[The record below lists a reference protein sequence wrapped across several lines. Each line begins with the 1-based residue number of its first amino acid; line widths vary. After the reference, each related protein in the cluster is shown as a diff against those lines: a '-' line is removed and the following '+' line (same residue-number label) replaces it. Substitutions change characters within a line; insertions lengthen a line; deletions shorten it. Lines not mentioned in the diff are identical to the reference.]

1 MTKQFFLL
9 ALALGASLFAAA
21 QIFPVTVNQTLNQV
35 PEGLAG
41 LPLSPQSQ
49 WSVGLQLQDP
59 KESSVQVILRLRIEG
74 AEARIV
80 TRPEAPPVIHTVP
93 FGQQLVLRG
102 ADLEYLVNPG
112 NLDFS
117 GVGREAFFANGGRLP
132 EGFYTFCVEAYLLN
146 RPDQAGVSNE
156 SCVPIV
162 KSVLEPPVVTYPL
175 EGQTVPT
182 FLPQNFA
189 INWQTNNP
197 GAVEQYE
204 LSLTPYGEAVPGP
217 LSFDRD
223 GTPPNAVAGN
233 GAPFANILGTDYRT
247 PGASFFGEPDGFGF
261 STGLPSPMVP
271 TGASLDRTAPLFSE
285 RDLTGLSR
293 VIGPAEPP
301 LVQGQTYIL
310 RVRAYDPLGGK
321 AYRNGGWSLPVTFTY
336 GETCAAV
343 QGINALPVADTRVQ
357 LTWMANPAAVNGYRV
372 FLRNRSL
379 PEALTRWYE
388 VETTLPALLLDRL
401 LPNTRYEYAVSATCA
416 GGPGPGAGGFF
427 YTPRPP
433 NVNGDVADTGG
444 EGGTPA
450 APPTAPGVFTLEE
463 GGDPYNPTVQACT
476 DDPGVGQSAVGAAD
490 GSVTLAAGESF
501 RLAGLDVRAVKLSP
515 GGGDSFSGQGTLL
528 IPWLEQGAIAV
539 DFANVRLDGQRRL
552 VAGSVTALRGKQKI
566 DVSAFK
572 TLLGDEEACGNY
584 TERQLDDRGFGADGV
599 HYLTG
604 SKLDPR
610 GFDQQGNYHGATYA
624 ANPGTTRDPRGF
636 DAGGLHLNGSP
647 YDDNGCNRD
656 SLNRYGQPCVWR
668 GGNGTAPSGAGQPRG
683 QREGTASPTGTSSNA
698 AITPSGPTTPGPAT
712 VEGTAFH
719 ADKGTAYWETHTA
732 AAVDTMLA
740 RTNAGIS
747 VFSFLAGAGRTF
759 ISGYMFATGLDK
771 ALLVGDNEEL
781 LQAGMSARFPNGLPS
796 VDTTGRETRYLLYD
810 AMIRELYETDRY
822 IEDTLKAL
830 RATYEQHQSNP
841 ALGNLT
847 NHVVN
852 HVKALS
858 ATELATLEASET
870 ALFNWIRERVALKV
884 LQLSQAPGAG
894 YGAWFNPGAEDL
906 FRGGPGGPAY
916 AALGGEATEYGT
928 TDLKDYLKRL
938 KSVDYDRQLG
948 FKLPIKIEREI
959 LGKTYAVYIDELT
972 LAADGL
978 TVDAFTILP
987 LPGKDG
993 DHVVFKG
1000 EDLAITENGVVGNPK
1015 LSLVS
1020 QLDIGAGSYG
1030 TFTFP
1035 ASADNFVTFDCG
1047 GYQSFE
1053 LTGEMLFCRDKVVP
1067 LNDDGTLKEAASGQA
1082 ADKAPRVT
1090 ASLNLQGTDWLNFL
1104 TEVEVKDKF
1113 AVRSLRDVWWKADG
1127 RVIIDFSEDTSSVN
1141 MVLPEGY
1148 VSNYVGSG
1156 RKPTPR
1162 WEGVYLPSLDAT
1174 VDVFEKRSAAEK
1186 MGFRTENLIIDD
1198 TGITVHA
1205 SARDVL
1211 TLDEGK
1217 VGNWAVGVDSVDLHL
1232 FQNAWKSALLRGA
1245 VRLPTGK
1252 QDTLGYLAQASED
1265 GAFSF
1270 GVSIASPRELSWD
1283 AWDGKMTVMPNS
1295 SLTIG
1300 RDDSEGWFAQTR
1312 LYGKME
1318 LGIEPSAR
1326 FTAPDVVFDDFRLAT
1341 RSPHVS
1347 LGENGRFG
1355 ITNAAVKVKGFG
1367 LEIEEFSLIDPGKHP
1382 QTQAERLGLR
1392 VKGKLSLMGG
1402 SGGFGVAGGVDVVG
1416 AYDTSNPAEERLVY
1430 DTTKV
1435 NDMFLSVKAPGLF
1448 IAGGIKFFDESVG
1461 NGAYGSGFQGLIDAR
1476 FDGVGVGVS
1485 AAGMFGSMPPDR
1497 GDYRYWFVDA
1507 GLLLQMPTASVPIVG
1522 VLHLTGIGGGASYH
1536 MTRSDNPNKPVEVT
1550 FGAKPTAMPP
1560 LGQTLSG
1567 LTLTPDK
1574 GTGLGLRLMTSI
1586 ATFPSPTVMNGG
1598 LLLGAEFTSSWGLN
1612 KLYFAGSASIASP
1625 TKPDGTPLPGA
1636 NPTVA
1641 VGFDIQYLH
1650 RQRQLSGGL
1659 HSWVNY
1665 PPSPVPT
1672 ILQGRQ
1678 GKFAGKDGY
1687 VGQIELFVSPS
1698 DTYVWAGRPYR
1709 RGQADQRLGLKLL
1722 KPLTIDVNGYFALGN
1737 KLPPPAQIASQVL
1750 NQLRSGINDF
1760 DESAYDLP
1768 LANSGLAFGAELS
1781 IPKIN
1786 KTAEI
1791 PLAPDINYSIGMLA
1805 GFNVQMTTDAYCN
1818 GAPAGLNGF
1827 FAAGNAYLDAYVA
1840 VNSFRA
1846 GVTAAGTVSGPNPFY
1861 AAGAFTVDVSGL
1873 PNFSADGSYGT
1884 PCKNQSSVKPPPV
1897 AFKLPFADNELI
1909 VATSLQADD
1918 RLGAGETFTYTLA
1931 DEVDRSF
1938 FIADGN
1944 GQREFRLH
1952 VGSANI
1958 TVSSHTPVVTLGGN
1972 TITVAPPAGGW
1983 KPDRQDQATIQVK
1996 LQEKVNGNWNDFS
2009 FGGKAYVHRRTDG
2022 FTTEPAPTFDILT
2035 VHSPLDGAEDVPVNV
2050 PILYNTDLRKL
2061 TEYVAEVYPNGSVAP
2076 VAVSIALRDS
2086 LGNPVVLRDRTG
2098 PSGGRL
2104 PGMEPA
2110 DALNSGM
2117 RYTLTASYAARIR
2130 LGGREETL
2138 RIDGKDH
2145 REEKVVTF
2153 TTAPRA
2159 RQLGAEHLVRAYPE
2173 ALQYNVYREQTTE
2186 DCFAVFAD
2194 DLTALLGPAWMNAQ
2208 TQGVF
2213 VRYRD
2218 NVTDAIVWRD
2228 GATVDGNT
2236 LSWAALPQVLQ
2247 GDKTYRV
2254 ELYVDR
2260 PDASRDGN
2268 RTPAVGNIGRAGTAP
2283 GGRSFADGEVFY
2295 VGHFRVSTFPSF
2307 AAKINDIGWA
2317 AGQQRQRQG
2326 VMSPTYWDRPVTDD
2340 YGQRPIPYQ
2349 ADLTARPLG
2358 YVGYR
2363 EAVGLTEL
2371 FSREELEGRLAIE
2384 VQQNGYYDELERDFF
2399 NWQQQYQIAMCD
2411 EAQAENAIGIGAT
2424 VRDEIPRDA
2433 IYLVQ
2438 GIPGPQLSPQSGHG
2452 IGTEPLLADPR
2463 TEVFAGQSGSG
2474 LAPHGELDGRTPGVY
2489 YTDAGLTSQAPLVL
2503 VNDLHRRAVE
2513 QYNNSWLF
2521 RASYR
2526 QGDCDFA
2533 DPNLA
2538 QEAER
2543 QLEDHLN
2550 AGNITQIVEEVNDA
2564 ILAGELAGQLGAE
2577 GFGNPLVDGQ
2587 NPIGLPAT
2595 TTQPV
2600 GELASNTE
2608 LVIQNGG
2615 GGATLQVSAYG
2626 QPVYGADNYSDG
2638 RNDGVDQNINTYGSG
2653 PWMGGYT
2660 DHERYRQRLD
2670 KIFLLGQNPFPTQLP
2685 SPVGRSMPVRIVYR
2699 IPLLEGGFRE
2709 FSSAVIDTKF

>member
-1 MTKQFFLL
+1 MNKQILLL
-9 ALALGASLFAAA
+9 AVAFCCSLFASA
-21 QIFPVTVNQTLNQV
+21 QIFPVTVNQTLNQL
-35 PEGLAG
+35 PEGLTG
-41 LPLSPQSQ
+41 LTTSPQSQ
-49 WSVGLQLQDP
+49 WTVGLQLLDP
-59 KESSVQVILRLRIEG
+59 KESSVQVLLRLRIEG
-74 AEARIV
+74 TDVRIE
-80 TRPEAPPVIHTVP
+80 TRAEAPPVIHTVP
-93 FGQQLVLRG
+93 FGQQLVLQG
-102 ADLEYLVNPG
+102 ADLDYLVNPAHLRFAG
-112 NLDFS
+112 I
-117 GVGREAFFANGGRLP
+117 GREDFFANGGRLP

-162 KSVLEPPVVTYPL
+162 RTVLEPPVITYPL
-175 EGQTVPT
+175 EGQRVPT

-197 GAVEQYE
+197 GVMEQYE

-217 LSFDRD
+217 LSFGQD
-223 GTPPNAVAGN
+223 GAPPATGIGN
-233 GAPFANILGTDYRT
+233 GSAFSNILGTGSRPPLAT
-247 PGASFFGEPDGFGF
+247 HAPA
-261 STGLPSPMVP
+261 TMVP
-271 TGASLDRTAPLFSE
+271 VGTSLDRTAPLFSE

-321 AYRNGGWSLPVTFTY
+321 TYRNGGWSLPVTFTY

-372 FLRNRSL
+372 YLRNRSL

-388 VETTLPALLLDRL
+388 VETTLPGLLLDRL
-401 LPNTRYEYAVSATCA
+401 QPNTRYEVVVSATCS
-416 GGPGPGAGGFF
+416 GGPGPGARSMF

-433 NVNGDVADTGG
+433 NVAGDVAENDGGGDT
-444 EGGTPA
+444 PV
-450 APPTAPGVFTLEE
+450 APPTAPGVFTLDE
-463 GGDPYNPTVQACT
+463 GGDPYNPTVQACA
-476 DDPGVGQSAVGAAD
+476 DDPGVGQTPVGSPDA
-490 GSVTLAAGESF
+490 SVTLTAGESF
-501 RLAGLDVRAVKLSP
+501 RLSGLDVRAVKLNRS
-515 GGGDSFSGQGTLL
+515 GGDSFSGQGTLL

-539 DFANVRLDGQRRL
+539 DFANVRLDNQRRL
-552 VAGSVTALRGKQKI
+552 VSGTVTALRGKEKI

-572 TLLGDEEACGNY
+572 TRLGDEEACGNY
-584 TERQLDDRGFGADGV
+584 TERQLDERGFGADGV

-636 DAGGLHLNGSP
+636 NASGLHSNGTP

-656 SLNRYGQPCVWR
+656 SLNRYGQPCMWR
-668 GGNGTAPSGAGQPRG
+668 SGDGTVPSDAGQGSG
-683 QREGTASPTGTSSNA
+683 QQAAVAQSTGTPSSNT

-712 VEGTAFH
+712 VEGTAFY
-719 ADKGTAYWETHTA
+719 AGKETTYWKQQTA

-740 RTNAGIS
+740 RTNAGITL
-747 VFSFLAGAGRTF
+747 FNFLAGAGRTF

-781 LQAGMSARFPNGLPS
+781 LQPGMSARFPNGMPE

-830 RATYEQHQSNP
+830 RTTYQNHQSDP
-841 ALGNLT
+841 ALGNLAD
-847 NHVVN
+847 HVVT
-852 HVKALS
+852 HVKALD
-858 ATELATLEASET
+858 ATELATLQASET

-894 YGAWFNPGAEDL
+894 YGAWFNPGAEER
-906 FRGGPGGPAY
+906 FRDGPDGPAY
-916 AALGGEATEYGT
+916 AGLAGAAGEYAE
-928 TDLKDYLKRL
+928 TDVKDYLKRL

-978 TVDAFTILP
+978 SIDAFTVLP

-993 DHVVFKG
+993 DYVVFKG

-1030 TFTFP
+1030 TFSFP
-1035 ASADNFVTFDCG
+1035 AAADNFVTFDCG

-1067 LNDDGTLKEAASGQA
+1067 LNADGTLKEAASGQA
-1082 ADKAPRVT
+1082 ADKAPRVK
-1090 ASLNLQGTDWLNFL
+1090 AALNLQGTDWLNFL
-1104 TEVEVKDKF
+1104 TEVEIKDKF
-1113 AVRSLRDVWWKADG
+1113 AVRSLRDVWWEADG
-1127 RVIIDFSEDTSSVN
+1127 RVVIDFSEDTSSVS

-1148 VSNYVGSG
+1148 VSNYVGGG
-1156 RKPTPR
+1156 RKPTAR
-1162 WEGVYLPSLDAT
+1162 WEGVFIPALDAT
-1174 VDVFEKRSAAEK
+1174 VDVFEKRNRNDK

-1205 SARDVL
+1205 SARNVL
-1211 TLDEGK
+1211 ALSEGR
-1217 VGNWAVGVDSVDLHL
+1217 VGNWQVAVDSVDIKI

-1245 VRLPTGK
+1245 VRLPTSK
-1252 QDTLGYLAQASED
+1252 EDTLGYLAQASED
-1265 GAFSF
+1265 GAFEF
-1270 GVSIASPRELSWD
+1270 GVSIASPREFSWE

-1300 RDDSEGWFAQTR
+1300 RDQSDGWFAQTR

-1318 LGIEPSAR
+1318 LGIEPSAK

-1367 LEIEEFSLIDPGKHP
+1367 LEIEEFSLFDPGKHAV
-1382 QTQAERLGLR
+1382 TQAERLGLR

-1402 SGGFGVAGGVDVVG
+1402 EGGFGVAGGVDVIG
-1416 AYDTSNPAEERLVY
+1416 AYDTSDPDDERLKY

-1476 FDGVGVGVS
+1476 FDGVGVGVT
-1485 AAGMFGSMPPDR
+1485 AAGMFGSMPPAR

-1522 VLHLTGIGGGASYH
+1522 LLHLTGIGGGASYH
-1536 MTRSDNPNKPVEVT
+1536 MTRSDNPDKPVEVT
-1550 FGAKPTAMPP
+1550 FGAKPTTMPP

-1612 KLYFAGSASIASP
+1612 KLYFAGSANIASP
-1625 TKPDGTPLPGA
+1625 TTPDGTPLPGA
-1636 NPTVA
+1636 NPALA

-1659 HSWVNY
+1659 HSWVNF
-1665 PPSPVPT
+1665 PPSPAPT
-1672 ILQGRQ
+1672 ILRGRQ
-1678 GKFAGKDGY
+1678 DSLFAGKAGY

-1709 RGQADQRLGLKLL
+1709 RGQADRRLGLKLL

-1737 KLPPPAQIASQVL
+1737 KLPPPAQISSQVL
-1750 NQLRSGINDF
+1750 NKLRKGIDNFAED
-1760 DESAYDLP
+1760 AYDLP
-1768 LANSGLAFGAELS
+1768 LANSGLAFGSELS
-1781 IPKIN
+1781 IPEVQ
-1786 KTAEI
+1786 KTASI
-1791 PLAPDINYSIGMLA
+1791 PLAPDIDYTIGMLA
-1805 GFNVQMTTDAYCN
+1805 GFNVQMTSDAYCN

-1846 GVTAAGTVSGPNPFY
+1846 SVTAAGTVSGPNPFY

-1873 PNFSADGSYGT
+1873 PNFTADGRYGT
-1884 PCKNQSSVKPPPV
+1884 PCKNSNSETPPP
-1897 AFKLPFADNELI
+1897 AEFKLPFANNELI
-1909 VATSLQADD
+1909 VASSLQADD
-1918 RLGAGETFTYTLA
+1918 RLAAGETFTYTLA
-1931 DEVDRSF
+1931 DDVDRSF
-1938 FIADGN
+1938 FIADGDR
-1944 GQREFRLH
+1944 QREFRLH
-1952 VGSANI
+1952 TRAEWISVTSHPALI
-1958 TVSSHTPVVTLGGN
+1958 TLRNN
-1972 TITVAPPAGGW
+1972 TITVTPPAGGW

-1996 LQEKVNGNWNDFS
+1996 LQEKVGGNWSDFS
-2009 FGGKAYVHRRTDG
+2009 YKGKAYIHRRTDG
-2022 FTTEPAPTFDILT
+2022 FTTEPVPSFDILT
-2035 VHSPLDGAEDVPVNV
+2035 INTPLDGAKDLTGNTPL
-2050 PILYNTDLRKL
+2050 LYTVRTDKVA
-2061 TEYVAEVYPNGSVAP
+2061 EYVREVYPGGSLAEGEISV
-2076 VAVSIALRDS
+2076 VLRDS
-2086 LGNPVVLRDRTG
+2086 LGNDVPLRDRISEAG
-2098 PSGGRL
+2098 YLLSGK
-2104 PGMEPA
+2104 EPVNPFA
-2110 DALNSGM
+2110 SGM
-2117 RYTLTASYAARIR
+2117 RYTLTVGYAARVR
-2130 LGGREETL
+2130 TDGREQAVS
-2138 RIDGKDH
+2138 IDGKSH
-2145 REEKVVTF
+2145 KEEQLATF
-2153 TTAPRA
+2153 TIEA
-2159 RQLGAEHLVRAYPE
+2159 RPKQLGPEHLVRAYPE

-2186 DCFAVFAD
+2186 DCFAVFSD
-2194 DLTALLGPAWMNAQ
+2194 DLTALLGPTWLNRQ
-2208 TQGVF
+2208 SQRVY

-2218 NVTDAIVWRD
+2218 NVTDAVVWRD
-2228 GATVDGNT
+2228 GATVEKNT
-2236 LSWAALPQVLQ
+2236 VSWAALPDALQ
-2247 GDKTYRV
+2247 GDKTYRI

-2260 PDASRDGN
+2260 PDATRDGS
-2268 RTPAVGNIGRAGTAP
+2268 RAPAVINPGRAGTAP
-2283 GGRSFADGEVFY
+2283 GGRAFGNGEVFY
-2295 VGHFRVSTFPSF
+2295 VGHFRVSTFSTF
-2307 AAKINDIGWA
+2307 EAKINDIGWA
-2317 AGQQRQRQG
+2317 SGQARQRQG
-2326 VMSPTYWDRPVTDD
+2326 IMSPTYWDQPVTDD
-2340 YGQRPIPYQ
+2340 YALRPIPYK
-2349 ADLTARPLG
+2349 ADMTARPLG

-2384 VQQNGYYDELERDFF
+2384 VQQNGYYDELERDYF
-2399 NWQQQYQIAMCD
+2399 NWVKHFEFAMCP
-2411 EAQAENAIGIGAT
+2411 EAKAENTVELGAT
-2424 VRDEIPRDA
+2424 VKDDLPRDA

-2438 GIPGPQLSPQSGHG
+2438 GIPGPELSPQSGHG
-2452 IGTEPLLADPR
+2452 IGTEPLLSDPS
-2463 TEVFAGQSGSG
+2463 TDVYAAQSGSG
-2474 LAPHGELDGRTPGVY
+2474 LAPHTQLDGQTPGTY
-2489 YTDAGLTSQAPLVL
+2489 YTDGAFTSRAPLVL

-2526 QGDCDFA
+2526 QGECDFT
-2533 DPNLA
+2533 DPDLA
-2538 QEAER
+2538 KKAER
-2543 QLEDHLN
+2543 QLKDHLN

-2564 ILAGELAGQLGAE
+2564 IIAGELAGELGVP
-2577 GFGNPLVDGQ
+2577 GFGNPLGEGE
-2587 NPIGLPAT
+2587 NPTTLPGAT
-2595 TTQPV
+2595 TTPAGGFV
-2600 GELASNTE
+2600 SNTE
-2608 LVIQNGG
+2608 LIIQNGG
-2615 GGATLQVSAYG
+2615 GGASLHISTYG
-2626 QPVYGADNYSDG
+2626 QPVYGTQNSSAG
-2638 RNDGVDQNINTYGSG
+2638 RNEGVNQNINTYGGG

-2660 DHERYRQRLD
+2660 DHDRYRQRLNQ
-2670 KIFLLGQNPFPTQLP
+2670 IFLLGQNPFPTQLP

-2699 IPLLEGGFRE
+2699 IPQRDGGFRE
-2709 FSSAVIDTKF
+2709 FSSAVIDTKY